1 MNFLWVFIGGGIGSM
16 LRYSISLG
24 FVNTFTQKWAAL
36 AATLTSNLLACIVL
50 AVVWNLQQGGGLS
63 KSAYLLL
70 ATGLCG
76 GFSTFSTF
84 SLETFY
90 YWKNG
95 DWTYAVGNVLI
106 SVVLGILTIAVITK
120 SFPTSEA

>member
-1 MNFLWVFIGGGIGSM
+1 M

-24 FVNTFTQKWAAL
+24 YIHSFTQKWAAL
-36 AATLTSNLLACIVL
+36 AATLTSNLLACIIL
-50 AVVWNLQQGGGLS
+50 AVIWNMQQGEGLS

-95 DWTYAVGNVLI
+95 DWMYAIGNVVI
-106 SVVLGILTIAVITK
+106 SVVLGLAAIAMIARAY
-120 SFPTSEA
+120 PTSEA